1 MADKLA
7 DLSPEEKEKRIAE
20 MKAKMQAAAAKSK
33 AASAEGEKAKPT
45 ADQTATQA
53 PKPPVSSGEAARVA
67 TAAATAK
74 EARAVP
80 AEASPA
86 VIEASTHNAG
96 SPHPAPVVPEAVEAK
111 AIEEAIHQADHAA
124 GAKPASTVKSNG
136 GTVNGGSA
144 TAAPPPLSDPR
155 RRAAGLRRGNARTEG
170 HKAMNRREFL
180 TYAWGAALGLL
191 ILEVGAGMFGFMYPR
206 FKAGEF
212 GGKFF
217 LGPVSSL
224 PPTDAPPQAETA
236 GKFWLVNTTDEGPKA
251 LYMVCTHLGC
261 LYKWAQ
267 SNNRFECPCHGSK
280 FSREGFY
287 IEGPAPR
294 SLDTFLVT
302 EENGVVTVDT
312 GKKTLGQPSADSPAR
327 PCLPDRSCILL
338 ALRNSCNITVS
349 VIRLV

>member
-20 MKAKMQAAAAKSK
+20 MKAKMQAAAAKNK
-33 AASAEGEKAKPT
+33 AAGTEGEKGKPT
-45 ADQTATQA
+45 ADETAKQA
-53 PKPPVSSGEAARVA
+53 PKPPVSTGEAARVA
-67 TAAATAK
+67 AAATAK

-111 AIEEAIHQADHAA
+111 AIEEAIQQADHSAA
-124 GAKPASTVKSNG
+124 AKPASTVKSNG
-136 GTVNGGSA
+136 GTANGGTA
-144 TAAPPPLSDPR
+144 VAAGPLLVAAPPVFVEET
-155 RRAAGLRRGNARTEG
+155 AEQKAR
-170 HKAMNRREFL
+170 KAMNRREFL

-191 ILEVGAGMFGFMYPR
+191 VLEVGAGMFGFMYPR

-224 PPTDAPPQAETA
+224 PPTDAPPQPDTA

-294 SLDTFLVT
+294 SLDTFLVA

-312 GKKTLGQPSADSPAR
+312 GKKTLGQPSAESPAR
-327 PCLPDRSCILL
+327 AVP
-338 ALRNSCNITVS
+338 A
-349 VIRLV
+349 